1 MPEIRNIST
10 KFVLLGVGAIAFLT
24 LTLIAVAA
32 WQSGVFNA
40 KAQREVEKLVDSDLS
55 HVVETTY
62 QMVASQ
68 DALLRQVVEHNLSV
82 ARHILNSAGGASL
95 APETVTWNAVN
106 QFTKQAQTVSLPK
119 MLVGGTWLGQQTNAG
134 ATVPVVDRVKS
145 LVGGTCT
152 IFQRMNAQG
161 DMLRVATNVIGQD
174 GKRAVGTYIPATNP
188 DGTPNP
194 VVSTVLR
201 GETYRGVASW
211 WTPGTLLPMNPS
223 ATLQG
228 ASSEC
233 STQASRRRA

>member
-1 MPEIRNIST
+1 MMKIPEIRNIST
-10 KFVLLGVGAIAFLT
+10 KFVILGVGAIVVLT
-24 LTLIAVAA
+24 AVMMAVAA
-32 WQSGVFNA
+32 WQSSVFNA
-40 KAQREVEKLVDSDLS
+40 KAQQEVEKLVDSDLS
-55 HVVETTY
+55 HVVETTS

-68 DALLRQVVEHNLSV
+68 DALLQQVVVHNLQV
-82 ARHILNSAGGASL
+82 AEYVMKGAGGVSL

-119 MLVGGTWLGQQTNAG
+119 MLVGGTWLGQQTNAS

-161 DMLRVATNVIGQD
+161 DMLRVATNVIGKD
-174 GKRAVGTYIPATNP
+174 GKRAVGTYIPAVNP

-201 GETYRGVASW
+201 GGYLPRG
-211 WTPGTLLPMNPS
+211 GF
-223 ATLQG
+223 
-228 ASSEC
+228 
-233 STQASRRRA
+233 RRGCLVRDRVRPHP